1 MTIMA
6 FLLAGCAGP
15 YQGPVSDH
23 FDGRRFFNPGKPMDK
38 GLGAFLK
45 WRMTSEQQYWPKYS
59 ELAAYDRPPA
69 RVYGEDLRV
78 SWVGH
83 ATVLIQVEG
92 LNILTDPV
100 WAERVSP
107 VSWAG
112 PTRVHPPGIAFDDL
126 PPIDLV
132 LISHNHYD
140 HLDLP
145 TLARLSERDRPRIL
159 VPLGNDKLLA
169 GQVPAI
175 AAEAYDWGAKVAI
188 SEAVSIHLQPMHHWS
203 ARGIFDRNEAL
214 WAAFTI
220 TTPSGNIYFAGD
232 SGYGKGDYFREAQ
245 AKFGRFR
252 LAILPIGAYDPRWFM
267 AYGHMAP
274 DECVL
279 AFEDLGRPFILPIHH
294 STFPLADT
302 GYGQPLVDLRRA
314 VAGQPVAEERIQ
326 PLAIGA
332 SWLVPR

>member
-1 MTIMA
+1 MA
-6 FLLAGCAGP
+6 MVVFLLAGCAGS
-15 YQGPVSDH
+15 YQGPVSSH
-23 FDGRRFFNPGKPMDK
+23 FDGQQFFNPGKPMDK
-38 GLGAFLK
+38 GLGDFIK
-45 WRMTSEQQYWPKYS
+45 WRMTSEQQYWPEYS
-59 ELAAYDRPPA
+59 ELPAYDRPPE
-69 RVYGEDLRV
+69 RVYGDTLRV

-83 ATVLIQVEG
+83 ATVLIQIEG

-107 VSWAG
+107 VTWAG

-126 PPIDLV
+126 PKIDVV

-145 TLARLSERDRPRIL
+145 TLARLSGRDRPRII
-159 VPLGNDKLLA
+159 VPLGNDQLLA
-169 GQVPAI
+169 GHVPAI
-175 AAEAYDWGAKVAI
+175 TSEAYDWGAKVPV
-188 SEAVSIHLQPMHHWS
+188 SEAVSVHLEPMHHWS

-220 TTPSGNIYFAGD
+220 TTPGGNIYFVGD
-232 SGYGKGDYFREAQ
+232 SGYGNGDYFREAK
-245 AKFGRFR
+245 AKFGGFR

-274 DECVL
+274 DECVR

-302 GYGQPLVDLRRA
+302 GYGQPLADLRRA
-314 VAGQPVAEERIQ
+314 VAGQQVAEERML

-332 SWLVPR
+332 GRMVPR